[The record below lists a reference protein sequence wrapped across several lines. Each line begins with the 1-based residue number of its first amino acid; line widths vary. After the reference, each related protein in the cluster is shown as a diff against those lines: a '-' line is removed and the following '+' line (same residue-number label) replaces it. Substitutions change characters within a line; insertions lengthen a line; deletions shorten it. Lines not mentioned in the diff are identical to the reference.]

1 MAEWLAEV
9 FSPVVARPST
19 HGVDWEH
26 AFPLG
31 RDGDLVRAV
40 DPSPRL
46 HPNRYLG
53 ARGRFY
59 GAAGRHARTS
69 RINHHR
75 LIPRRCKHQNRNRSS
90 RW

>member
-1 MAEWLAEV
+1 MMPEWLAEV
-9 FSPVVARPST
+9 FSPVVVRPST

-31 RDGDLVRAV
+31 RDGDLVPAV

-53 ARGRFY
+53 ARG
-59 GAAGRHARTS
+59 
-69 RINHHR
+69 
-75 LIPRRCKHQNRNRSS
+75 
-90 RW
+90 